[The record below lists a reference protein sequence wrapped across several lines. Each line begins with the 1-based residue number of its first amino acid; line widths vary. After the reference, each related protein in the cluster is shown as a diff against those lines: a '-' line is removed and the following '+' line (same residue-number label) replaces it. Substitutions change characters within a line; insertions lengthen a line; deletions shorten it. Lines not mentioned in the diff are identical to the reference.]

1 MQWLTIEITGEQRR
15 AHHWY
20 LCRGLQGWLH
30 GPEQACPEVN
40 AFLIERCYTAVFM
53 REPTGCAI
61 DAVVVS
67 YRLDEEKVTRH
78 FGARLL
84 EATTKKDPLYL
95 FFIIPAYLYKD
106 HISFVL
112 LLSRFP
118 VRFLSYRVL
127 WVFDQSRHFCQA
139 WTTMGEFSCLPQCTC
154 TVR

>member
-53 REPTGCAI
+53 REPTGRAI
-61 DAVVVS
+61 DAVVV

-95 FFIIPAYLYKD
+95 FFYYSSVLVQRSYFICFTSLTLSC
-106 HISFVL
+106 SFVIISCPLGVCSIKAL
-112 LLSRFP
+112 LPNLEN
-118 VRFLSYRVL
+118 
-127 WVFDQSRHFCQA
+127 H
-139 WTTMGEFSCLPQCTC
+139 G
-154 TVR
+154 